1 MSFLQPILLFGLP
14 LALLPV
20 IIHLINQHRHRTVR
34 WAAMMFLLDAKKMTK
49 GLARLRQILILT
61 MRVLAIAT
69 LMFAASRP
77 LAGGWV
83 SFAGGKAD
91 TLIVLLDRSAS
102 MEQQNLETGESKRST
117 ALSRLVDLI
126 EKTASG
132 SEIILI
138 DSATLEPIKVTDPAA
153 LRDLPA
159 TAPTATSA
167 DVPAMLQKAVDY
179 LVTNESGRTDIW
191 LASDLRET
199 DWKPGSGQWQALRA
213 DLAARE
219 TVRLFLLTFPSVESN
234 NVALTVSEVK
244 RRRTPEGLR
253 LVMDLAIRRQGPA
266 AGSGAITIP
275 VEITLNGT
283 RTVEEMTVTGPE
295 LIRLGHSVELGSGNE
310 RGWGR
315 LDLPAD
321 DNPADNQAFFVFDE
335 PAKRQT
341 IIVSDD
347 PLTAEAI
354 RAAAAA
360 STDPG
365 VSYEAEIIAPS
376 EIAQI
381 PWEKTALLFW
391 QTALPAPGTAAAT
404 LLQQHLDAGRG
415 LVLLP
420 PADDGGAELFG
431 VKWGA
436 WIGTAD
442 SPLKI
447 SWWRTESGLLANTRN
462 GAPLPVSELNLFR
475 TRLFSGE
482 TQSLLKLESGESVIS
497 RVIPDAP
504 LNENDASPESAM
516 GPLYVWGTL
525 PRTDHSTLATEGVV
539 FFVMTHRALEEGAS
553 AVSPARTREA
563 GRTALSG
570 YPKLEVLSLARES
583 DVLLAPGLAAG
594 AFASDRGEG
603 ERRLVA
609 LNRPAG
615 EDDTRILNPEALE
628 NLLAG
633 VDYRQIN
640 DEVGSKAS
648 LASEIWRAF
657 LMAMALALIAE
668 AALCLPPRPEEESN
682 PVARA
687 SSP

>member
-1 MSFLQPILLFGLP
+1 MSFLQPILLIGLP

-20 IIHLINQHRHRTVR
+20 IIHLINQQRHRTVR

-61 MRVLAIAT
+61 MRVLAVAT
-69 LMFAASRP
+69 LVFAASRP
-77 LAGGWV
+77 LAGGWI
-83 SFAGGKAD
+83 SLAGGKAD
-91 TLIVLLDRSAS
+91 TLVVLLDRSAS

-117 ALSRLVDLI
+117 ALARLADLI

-138 DSATLEPIKVTDPAA
+138 DSATLEPVKVTDAAA

-167 DVPAMLQKAVDY
+167 DVPAMLQKAVDF

-191 LASDLRET
+191 LASDLRQN
-199 DWKPGSGQWQALRA
+199 DWKPGSGQWQALRS
-213 DLAARE
+213 DLAARK

-234 NVALTVSEVK
+234 NAAVTVSEVK

-253 LVMDLAIRRQGPA
+253 LVMDLAIRRQRPDA
-266 AGSGAITIP
+266 ATGDETIP

-283 RTVEEMTVTGPE
+283 RTVEEMTVSGPE
-295 LIRLGHSVELGSGNE
+295 LVRLGHTIELGSGNE

-315 LDLPAD
+315 IDLPAD
-321 DNPADNQAFFVFDE
+321 DNPADNHAFFVFDE
-335 PAKRQT
+335 PATRQT

-365 VSYEAEIIAPS
+365 VTYESTIIATAD
-376 EIAQI
+376 IARI
-381 PWEKTALLFW
+381 PWEETALLFW
-391 QTALPAPGTAAAT
+391 QAPLPAPGTPSAT
-404 LLQQHLDAGRG
+404 LLQQHLTAGRG

-420 PADDGGAELFG
+420 PSDDGGAEIFG
-431 VKWGA
+431 VKWGD
-436 WIGTAD
+436 WIGDEAN
-442 SPLKI
+442 PLKI
-447 SWWRTESGLLANTRN
+447 NWWRTESGLLANTRN
-462 GAPLPVSELNLFR
+462 GAPLSVGDLTLFR
-475 TRLFSGE
+475 TRLYSGE

-497 RVIPDAP
+497 RVIPDGP
-504 LNENDASPESAM
+504 SSEGETDSASAANS
-516 GPLYVWGTL
+516 LYVWGTL
-525 PRTDHSTLATEGVV
+525 PRTDHSSLATEGVV
-539 FFVMTHRALEEGAS
+539 FFVMTHRALEAGAD
-553 AVSPARTREA
+553 AVSRARSREA
-563 GRTALSG
+563 GKTALSG
-570 YPKLEVLSLARES
+570 YPKMEALSLGRES
-583 DVLLAPGLAAG
+583 DTLLAPGLAAG
-594 AFASDRGEG
+594 AYASGTGEDD
-603 ERRLVA
+603 RRLIA

-615 EDDTRILNPEALE
+615 EDDTRVLNPEALE

-640 DEVGSKAS
+640 DEVGSGSS

-657 LMAMALALIAE
+657 LIAMALALIAE
-668 AALCLPPRPEEESN
+668 AALCLPPKPEAEIN
-682 PVARA
+682 PLK
-687 SSP
+687 SMT